1 MIELK
6 KLIKADIIKLKSS
19 QIPWMHLY
27 IPILGLVIFL
37 SYYSY
42 IPWTSFS
49 KVSAYLQVLSITF
62 PMLIG
67 IITSIIAD
75 QEYMAGGF
83 QNILIASE
91 TKYLSIISKFI
102 LCLLFGT
109 LSTILAVVGFYIGY
123 SFIANNIYPIYINLA
138 IVAILIGS
146 NIFLYILHFF
156 LSFRFSKAVSIG
168 VAIVESLVAAL
179 FLTGMGDGRWPF
191 LPSSWSIRFTSS
203 LLMKYQSAE
212 DILLD
217 QDLKLG
223 IIISIV
229 LTFISFVI
237 MLVWFKNW
245 EGNRTEE

>member
-37 SYYSY
+37 IYYSY
-42 IPWTSFS
+42 APWTSFS

-67 IITSIIAD
+67 IITSIVAE
-75 QEYMAGGF
+75 QEYIAGGF
-83 QNILIASE
+83 KNILIASE
-91 TKYLSIISKFI
+91 TKNLSIMSKFT
-102 LCLLFGT
+102 LCLLFGS

-123 SFIANNIYPIYINLA
+123 SFIDSNIYPIYINLA

-146 NIFLYILHFF
+146 NIFLYILHLF

-168 VAIVESLVAAL
+168 VGIAESLVAAL

>member
-1 MIELK
+1 MIEFK
-6 KLIKADIIKLKSS
+6 KLIKADIIKFKST

-27 IPILGLVIFL
+27 IPILGLIIFL

-42 IPWTSFS
+42 TPWTSFS
-49 KVSAYLQVLSITF
+49 KISAYLQVLSITF

-67 IITSIIAD
+67 IITSIVAE
-75 QEYMAGGF
+75 QEYIAGGF
-83 QNILIASE
+83 KNILIASE
-91 TKYLSIISKFI
+91 TKNLSIMSKFT
-102 LCLLFGT
+102 LCLLFGS
-109 LSTILAVVGFYIGY
+109 LSTILAVVGLYIGY
-123 SFIANNIYPIYINLA
+123 SFIDSNIYPIYINLA

-146 NIFLYILHFF
+146 NIFLYILHLF

-168 VAIVESLVAAL
+168 VGIAESLVAAL

>member
-19 QIPWMHLY
+19 QILWMHLY
-27 IPILGLVIFL
+27 VPILGLVIFL

-42 IPWTSFS
+42 TPWSSFS
-49 KVSAYLQVLSITF
+49 KISAYLQVLSITF
-62 PMLIG
+62 PMLIA

-83 QNILIASE
+83 KNILIASE
-91 TKYLSIISKFI
+91 TKYLGIISKFI
-102 LCLLFGT
+102 LCLLFGS
-109 LSTILAVVGFYIGY
+109 LSTILAVFGFHIGY
-123 SFIANNIYPIYINLA
+123 SFIGSNIYPIYINLT

-156 LSFRFSKAVSIG
+156 LSFRFSKGVSIG
-168 VAIVESLVAAL
+168 VGIVESLASAL

-191 LPSSWSIRFTSS
+191 IPSSWSIRFIES
-203 LLMKYQSAE
+203 LLTRYQGIGN
-212 DILLD
+212 ILLD

-223 IIISIV
+223 IIVSTV
-229 LTFISFVI
+229 LTFFSFII
-237 MLVWFKNW
+237 MLIWFKNW
-245 EGNRTEE
+245 EGNRSEE

>member
-1 MIELK
+1 MIEFK
-6 KLIKADIIKLKSS
+6 KLIKADIIKFKST

-27 IPILGLVIFL
+27 IPILGLIIFL

-42 IPWTSFS
+42 TPWTSFS
-49 KVSAYLQVLSITF
+49 KISAYLQVLSITF
-62 PMLIG
+62 PMLIA
-67 IITSIIAD
+67 IITSVIAD

-91 TKYLSIISKFI
+91 TKNLSIMSKFT
-102 LCLLFGT
+102 LCLLFGS

-123 SFIANNIYPIYINLA
+123 SFIDSNIYPIYINLA

-146 NIFLYILHFF
+146 NIFLYILHLF

-168 VAIVESLVAAL
+168 VGIAESLVAAL

>member
-1 MIELK
+1 MIEFK
-6 KLIKADIIKLKSS
+6 KLIKADIIKFKST

-27 IPILGLVIFL
+27 IPILGLIIFL

-42 IPWTSFS
+42 TPWTSFS
-49 KVSAYLQVLSITF
+49 KISAYLQVLSITF

-67 IITSIIAD
+67 IITSIVAE
-75 QEYMAGGF
+75 QEYIAGGF
-83 QNILIASE
+83 KNILIASE
-91 TKYLSIISKFI
+91 TKNLIIMSKFT
-102 LCLLFGT
+102 LCLLFGS

-123 SFIANNIYPIYINLA
+123 SFIDSNIYPIYINLA

-146 NIFLYILHFF
+146 NIFLYILHLF

-168 VAIVESLVAAL
+168 VGIAESLVAAL